1 MEIIQIVIIVLLAA
15 NVAALLYLVLRKSSG
30 GAGLD
35 TALRQEFAQS
45 RREYAESNKDLRS
58 EVSQGIYQT
67 RDVLDKRLE
76 HMRVSND
83 EKLEQIRRTVE
94 GRLESL
100 QKDNADKL
108 EKMRA
113 TVDEKLQSTLEK
125 RLGESFK
132 QVGDRLEQVHK
143 GLGEMQSLATDVSDF
158 KRVLTNVKTRG
169 TWGEVQLENLLE
181 QVFIKDHYAKQV
193 TLTPGSKELCDF
205 AVKLP
210 DKTSK
215 LGFIYLPIDA
225 KFPLEDYQRL
235 CAAEEKGDLT
245 LAAEVSKSLINRIKL
260 EAKSIREKYI
270 LPPATTDFAVLYVPI
285 ESMYAEILRTPGLFE
300 MLQSNYRV
308 TVAGPTTIAAILSS
322 YQLGFRTLAIAENT
336 SIVWEQL
343 TTIQGEFSKFGG
355 LLEKTRDKMI
365 QATSTL
371 DDASRKSRTI
381 ESKLTKVQ
389 KLADKAAD
397 VAIAVEDTP
406 LLAPKVKVTIND

>member
-1 MEIIQIVIIVLLAA
+1 MLTILLVLCVLNLIVLI
-15 NVAALLYLVLRKSSG
+15 LLGLRLSG
-30 GAGLD
+30 SRLD
-35 TALRQEFAQS
+35 GALRQEFALS
-45 RREYAESNKDLRS
+45 RRESAESNKDLRS

-76 HMRVSND
+76 HMRGSND

-94 GRLESL
+94 NRLESL
-100 QKDNADKL
+100 QKDNSDKL
-108 EKMRA
+108 EKMRS

-193 TLTPGSKELCDF
+193 CLMPGSKEICDF
-205 AVKLP
+205 AIKLP

-215 LGFIYLPIDA
+215 LGYIYLPIDA

-235 CAAEEKGDLT
+235 CAAEEKGD
-245 LAAEVSKSLINRIKL
+245 AAMVADVSKSLINRIKL
-260 EAKSIREKYI
+260 EAKSIHEKYI

-300 MLQSNYRV
+300 MLQSTYRV

-343 TTIQGEFSKFGG
+343 TTIQGEFGKFGG
-355 LLEKTRDKMI
+355 LLEKTRDKMV

-381 ESKLTKVQ
+381 ESKLNKVQ
-389 KLADKAAD
+389 KLADKNADAVIAAED
-397 VAIAVEDTP
+397 VP
-406 LLAPKVKVTIND
+406 RLSSKVQLSITD